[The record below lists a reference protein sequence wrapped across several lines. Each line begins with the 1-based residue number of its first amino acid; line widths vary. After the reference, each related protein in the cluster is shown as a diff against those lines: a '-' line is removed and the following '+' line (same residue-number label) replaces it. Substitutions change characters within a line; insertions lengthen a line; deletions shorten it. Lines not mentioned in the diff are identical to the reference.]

1 MQVTETS
8 AEELKREF
16 TVVVPSAD
24 IEDKLNARLTEI
36 GTSVKVPGFRP
47 GKVPLALL
55 KSRYGESVRGEVL
68 QQTVQASYQQALSD
82 KGLRPAMEPDI
93 EIVKFEEGSDLEY
106 KLAVE
111 LLPDIEPPNF
121 SEISLERLVVKV
133 GDAEVDSAAQRLA
146 EQHTSYEPVKDDRA
160 AAEGDQ
166 VVVDFIGRVD
176 GEEFAGGAVND
187 FILQLGTGSFLPG
200 FEEQLVGVT
209 GETSREVKVDV
220 ADDHPSEK
228 LRGKEVVF
236 DVTVKQV
243 REAQP
248 AAVDDA
254 LAQTMGLENVAGLRK
269 SLREEIEKEYAQI
282 SRMRLKRSLLDRL
295 ADMESFALPAGV
307 VEREFETI
315 WQQVSEAMEK
325 DQLDEDDKGKS
336 EDEMRARYRGIAERR
351 VRLGLLLA
359 EVGRVNNINVS
370 QEDLNRAMHQEAARF
385 PGQEAKVIEYFQ
397 NNPAAMQDVQAPIFE
412 DKIVDFIVELATV
425 TDREVPVEE
434 LLKDPDETAAAD
446 ASPEAEPKPAD
457 ETNQK

>member
-8 AEELKREF
+8 TEELKREF

-24 IEDKLNARLTEI
+24 IEDKLNARLAEI

-68 QQTVQASYQQALSD
+68 EQTVRDSYQQALSD

-111 LLPDIEPPNF
+111 LLPDIEPPDF

-133 GDAEVDSAAQRLA
+133 GDAEIDSAAQRLA
-146 EQHTSYEPVKDDRA
+146 EQHTSYEPVKDGRA

-269 SLREEIEKEYAQI
+269 SLREQIEKEYAQI

-295 ADMESFALPAGV
+295 ADMESFGLPAGV

-336 EDEMRARYRGIAERR
+336 EDEMRARYRSIAERR

-397 NNPAAMQDVQAPIFE
+397 SNPGAMQDVRAPIFE

-434 LLKDPDETAAAD
+434 LLQDPDETAAAD